1 MGQKRGVVRVGWAL
15 GALGLVALVACGD
28 KDEVADDSGD
38 GPAVNP
44 DAPTIT
50 SLAVT
55 CEQHT
60 TGDTYYFW
68 QIAGQANDPQGAES
82 LATFADLEA
91 YRSGGLIAT
100 FEDLVVVG
108 EDGQIVGSIRED
120 TSGLSC
126 SDPTEFLFKLLLA
139 DDEGNVVIGEVQGA

>member
-1 MGQKRGVVRVGWAL
+1 MGQRRGVGGVVWAL
-15 GALGLVALVACGD
+15 GALGLAALVACGD
-28 KDEVADDSGD
+28 KDEAADDSGD

-60 TGDTYYFW
+60 TGDTYFFW
-68 QIAGQANDPQGAES
+68 QIAGQANDAQGAES
-82 LATFADLEA
+82 LETFADLEA

-108 EDGQIVGSIRED
+108 DDGQIVGSIRED

-126 SDPTEFLFKLLLA
+126 SSPSEFTFKLYLA
-139 DDEGNVVIGEVQGA
+139 DEDGNVVIGEVQGA

>member
-1 MGQKRGVVRVGWAL
+1 MSLKRGVRGVIS
-15 GALGLVALVACGD
+15 ALGLVTLVACGD
-28 KDEVADDSGD
+28 KDTVTDDSGD

-82 LATFADLEA
+82 LTTFADLEA
-91 YRSGGLIAT
+91 YRGGGLIAT
-100 FEDLVVVG
+100 FEDLVVIG

-126 SDPTEFLFKLLLA
+126 SDPTEFSFKLYVS
-139 DDEGNVVIGEVQGA
+139 DEEGNVTVGEVEGA

>member
-1 MGQKRGVVRVGWAL
+1 MSLTRDVRCVVS
-15 GALGLVALVACGD
+15 ALGLLALVACGD
-28 KDEVADDSGD
+28 KDEAADDSGD

-82 LATFADLEA
+82 LTTFADLEA
-91 YRSGGLIAT
+91 YRGGGLIAT
-100 FEDLVVVG
+100 FEDLVVIG

-126 SDPTEFLFKLLLA
+126 SDPTEFSFKLYVS
-139 DDEGNVVIGEVQGA
+139 DEEGNVIIGEVEGA

>member
-1 MGQKRGVVRVGWAL
+1 MSLTRDVRCVVS
-15 GALGLVALVACGD
+15 ALGLLALVACGD
-28 KDEVADDSGD
+28 KDEAADDSGD

-44 DAPTIT
+44 DAPTIS

-82 LATFADLEA
+82 LTTFADLEA

-100 FEDLVVVG
+100 FEGLVVIG

-126 SDPTEFLFKLLLA
+126 SDPTEFSFKLYVS
-139 DDEGNVVIGEVQGA
+139 DEEGNVIVGEVEGA